1 VVRRGL
7 STILY
12 DTVVSCAGKLFTVS
26 RMMNI
31 QQPLV
36 EMCLARTMN
45 NVLRRLFE
53 AISTNSVT
61 KTFKMSQYNVNMQ
74 YYRPTF

>member
-1 VVRRGL
+1 
-7 STILY
+7 
-12 DTVVSCAGKLFTVS
+12 
-26 RMMNI
+26 MMNI